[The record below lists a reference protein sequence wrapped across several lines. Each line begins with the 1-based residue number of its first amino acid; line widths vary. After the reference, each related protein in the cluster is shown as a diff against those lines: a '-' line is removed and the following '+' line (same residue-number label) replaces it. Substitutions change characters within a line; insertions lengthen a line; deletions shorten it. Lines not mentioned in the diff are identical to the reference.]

1 MESEI
6 ERLDRMR
13 MRYLEW
19 YLIGIII
26 FLILFLLRY
35 FFRLRG
41 LNAQPIGIAVLAGL
55 FLCVGLI
62 AFSTYKS
69 AILARVIKG
78 DPLLEEA
85 LYNEMVQSLETQSW
99 KAAFIGSIA
108 ATSFFAV
115 IEFIY
120 PICDLVLVAL
130 TSMIVG
136 FGVNRATFYFK
147 YRSS

>member
-19 YLIGIII
+19 YLIGIVL
-26 FLILFLLRY
+26 FLILSLIRY
-35 FFRLRG
+35 FFRLG
-41 LNAQPIGIAVLAGL
+41 DLNAQPIGVVVLAGL

-69 AILARVIKG
+69 AILARKIKG

-99 KAAFIGSIA
+99 KAAFIGAIA
-108 ATSFFAV
+108 TTSFFALV
-115 IEFIY
+115 GFIY

-130 TSMIVG
+130 TSIVVG
-136 FGVNRATFYFK
+136 AGANRATFYFK